1 MDSMSKSNAGAPAN
15 YGAHPAYDP
24 AAWTAPPQDRAEE
37 GTLVL
42 VDENGN
48 QVGALGE
55 HISVTGVVPGS
66 HGSLSSTSLKPRHP
80 LIFSLL

>member
-1 MDSMSKSNAGAPAN
+1 MDSMSKSHTGTPSN
-15 YGAHPAYDP
+15 YGAYPAYDP
-24 AAWTAPPQDRAEE
+24 SVWTPPPQDCAEG

-55 HISVTGVVPGS
+55 HINVTGVVPGS
-66 HGSLSSTSLKPRHP
+66 SGSY
-80 LIFSLL
+80 SLLLTYHGHH